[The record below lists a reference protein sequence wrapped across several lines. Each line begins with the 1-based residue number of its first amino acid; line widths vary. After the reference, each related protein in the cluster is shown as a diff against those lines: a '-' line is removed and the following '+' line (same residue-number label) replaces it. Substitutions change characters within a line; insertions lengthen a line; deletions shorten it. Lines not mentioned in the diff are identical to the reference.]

1 MATNGLALSCVR
13 NHNEVP
19 VEVWRG
25 DGGEEA
31 GRVVRGILADGR
43 WVRKGGEQKRYGGGV
58 WEDGLIRLKGNVH
71 FSRKVS
77 VFGNTA
83 SPRTMPLLT
92 ARLLGK

>member
-1 MATNGLALSCVR
+1 M
-13 NHNEVP
+13 
-19 VEVWRG
+19 
-25 DGGEEA
+25 EE
-31 GRVVRGILADGR
+31 
-43 WVRKGGEQKRYGGGV
+43 GV

-83 SPRTMPLLT
+83 SHRTMPLLT

>member
-31 GRVVRGILADGR
+31 GRVVPGLLADG
-43 WVRKGGEQKRYGGGV
+43 GGGRTEV
-58 WEDGLIRLKGNVH
+58 LWRRGWEDGLIRLKGNVH

-77 VFGNTA
+77 VLGNTA
-83 SPRTMPLLT
+83 SHRTMPLLT
-92 ARLLGK
+92 ARRLGK

>member
-1 MATNGLALSCVR
+1 MGVR
-13 NHNEVP
+13 MQAGWSELLG
-19 VEVWRG
+19 ETW
-25 DGGEEA
+25 GGENRSDME
-31 GRVVRGILADGR
+31 
-43 WVRKGGEQKRYGGGV
+43 EGV

-83 SPRTMPLLT
+83 SHRTMPLLT